1 MQVVTG
7 SAHPCCQAKQLA
19 LCPMVMQDV
28 GAAYFGV
35 PGATGFMVSF
45 DPQTGERTEKLIMRG
60 DKPFEGWPF

>member
-1 MQVVTG
+1 
-7 SAHPCCQAKQLA
+7 
-19 LCPMVMQDV
+19 MVMQDV

-35 PGATGFMVSF
+35 HGATGFMVSF